1 VNAVVG
7 AFIGAFLL
15 SVLFGNKVIEL
26 LRKLNAKQAISE
38 DAPDRH
44 LAKQGTPT
52 MGGLLILGTL
62 SIAALLFGGTKAL
75 APVLIS
81 LAFGAIGF
89 LDDFL
94 IAKRGKNL
102 GLKARQKMALQIL
115 FAAATAL
122 WLWSIHHST
131 VILIPAKE
139 PMVPVDLGWFYYVF
153 VVFLLVAFSNAV
165 NLGDGLDGLCAGT
178 MIISI
183 VPFTLIGASHWSVH
197 PFSAAVAGACLG
209 FLWFNFFPAK
219 VFMGDTGSLGL
230 GAAIAMTGILTK
242 LEILLVLFGAI
253 YVAEALSVSLQV
265 TYFKL
270 THGKRIFRMS
280 PPHHHFELCGWEE
293 QKVVVRFWIIQ
304 ALFSALGFWLSIR
317 MFAQLVP

>member
-1 VNAVVG
+1 
-7 AFIGAFLL
+7 
-15 SVLFGNKVIEL
+15 
-26 LRKLNAKQAISE
+26 
-38 DAPDRH
+38 
-44 LAKQGTPT
+44 
-52 MGGLLILGTL
+52 LIT
-62 SIAALLFGGTKAL
+62 
-75 APVLIS
+75 

-102 GLKARQKMALQIL
+102 GLKARQKLALQIL
-115 FAAATAL
+115 FAAATAF

-139 PMVPVDLGWFYYVF
+139 PMIPIDLGWFYYAF

-165 NLGDGLDGLCAGT
+165 NLNDGLDGLCSGT

-183 VPFTLIGASHWSVH
+183 IPLTLIGASHWSIH
-197 PFSAAVAGACLG
+197 PFCAAVAGACLG

-230 GAAIAMTGILTK
+230 GAAIAMAGILTK

-253 YVAEALSVSLQV
+253 FVAEALSVSLQV

-280 PPHHHFELCGWEE
+280 PIHHHFELCGWEE